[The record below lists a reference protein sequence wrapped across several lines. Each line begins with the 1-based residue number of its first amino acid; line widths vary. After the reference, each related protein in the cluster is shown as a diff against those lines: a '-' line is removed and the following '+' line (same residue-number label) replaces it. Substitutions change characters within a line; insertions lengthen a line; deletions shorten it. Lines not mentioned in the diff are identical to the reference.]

1 MSSVASLALA
11 SIERGIELLN
21 HVDYRLAETADEREQ
36 IYRLRYR
43 AYLQEGAIE
52 ARADQRITDRFD
64 DLPNTWIF
72 GVYYDGVLA
81 SSIRVSV
88 ATPEN
93 PVSPSVDAFAD
104 VLQPEIMKGKTI
116 VDPTRFVADP
126 VRAKRYRE
134 LPYLTVR
141 LGYVACEHFGANLGL
156 ASVRADH
163 AAFYRRVFLQEM
175 MAPARLPPGMIKPV
189 CLMAADYRAV
199 RERIFQRYPYFRT
212 SLFERRMLFER
223 RQPLAVAPRLQPEG
237 KDAGLSVPKRQAGR
251 AKAAMSGNGAVHK
264 SR

>member
-1 MSSVASLALA
+1 MSSVASVTLAA
-11 SIERGIELLN
+11 IERGYELLD
-21 HVDYRLAETADEREQ
+21 HVDYRLAETSAEREQ

-52 ARADQRITDRFD
+52 PRPDQRVTDRFD

-93 PVSPSVDAFAD
+93 PVSPSVDAFSD
-104 VLQPEIMKGKTI
+104 VLQPELAKGKII

-126 VRAKRYRE
+126 ARAKTYRE

-141 LGYVACEHFGANLGL
+141 LGYVGCEHFAADIGL

-175 MAPARLPPGMIKPV
+175 LAPARLPPGMIKPV

-199 RERIFQRYPYFRT
+199 RERIFQRYPYFRST
-212 SLFERRMLFER
+212 LFERRMLFER
-223 RQPLAVAPRLQPEG
+223 RHPLALAPALTPEAV
-237 KDAGLSVPKRQAGR
+237 DSGL
-251 AKAAMSGNGAVHK
+251 AKAK
-264 SR
+264 R

>member
-1 MSSVASLALA
+1 MDSAASLALA
-11 SIERGIELLN
+11 AIERGRELLD
-21 HVDYRLAETADEREQ
+21 HVDYRLAETAAEREQ

-52 ARADQRITDRFD
+52 PRADQRVTDRFD
-64 DLPNTWIF
+64 DLPNTWVF

-88 ATPEN
+88 ATPEM
-93 PVSPSVDAFAD
+93 PVSPSVDAFSD
-104 VLQPEIMKGKTI
+104 VLQPELAKGKII

-126 VRAKRYRE
+126 TRAKTYRE

-141 LGYVACEHFGANLGL
+141 LGYVGCEHFGADLGL

-175 MAPARLPPGMIKPV
+175 LAPARLPPGMIKPV

-199 RERIFQRYPYFRT
+199 RARIFQRYPYFRT

-223 RQPLAVAPRLQPEG
+223 RHPVALAPALTPEAA
-237 KDAGLSVPKRQAGR
+237 DAGLAR
-251 AKAAMSGNGAVHK
+251 AK
-264 SR
+264 R

>member
-1 MSSVASLALA
+1 MSSAASLTLA
-11 SIERGIELLN
+11 SIERGYELLD
-21 HVDYRLAETADEREQ
+21 HVDYRLAETAAERET

-52 ARADQRITDRFD
+52 PRPDQRVTDRFD
-64 DLPNTWIF
+64 ELPNTWIF

-93 PVSPSVDAFAD
+93 PISPSVDAFSD
-104 VLQPEIMKGKTI
+104 VLQPELAKGKII

-126 VRAKRYRE
+126 NRAKTYRE

-141 LGYVACEHFGANLGL
+141 LGYIGCEHFGADLGL

-163 AAFYRRVFLQEM
+163 AAFYRRVFLQEQL
-175 MAPARLPPGMIKPV
+175 APARLPPGMIKPV
-189 CLMAADYRAV
+189 CLMAADYGAV

-212 SLFERRMLFER
+212 SLFERRMMFER
-223 RQPLAVAPRLQPEG
+223 RHPLSLAPTLTPEAV
-237 KDAGLSVPKRQAGR
+237 DAGL
-251 AKAAMSGNGAVHK
+251 AKAK
-264 SR
+264 R

>member
-1 MSSVASLALA
+1 MDSAASLALA
-11 SIERGIELLN
+11 AIERGRELLD
-21 HVDYRLAETADEREQ
+21 HVDYRLAETAAEREQ

-52 ARADQRITDRFD
+52 PRADQRVTDRFD
-64 DLPNTWIF
+64 DLPNTWVF

-88 ATPEN
+88 ATPEM
-93 PVSPSVDAFAD
+93 PISPSVDAFSD
-104 VLQPEIMKGKTI
+104 VLQPELAKGKII
-116 VDPTRFVADP
+116 VDPTRFVAEP
-126 VRAKRYRE
+126 TRAKTYRE

-141 LGYVACEHFGANLGL
+141 LGYVGCEYFGADLGL

-175 MAPARLPPGMIKPV
+175 LAPARLPPGMIKPV

-223 RQPLAVAPRLQPEG
+223 RHPVALAPALTPEAA
-237 KDAGLSVPKRQAGR
+237 DAGLAR
-251 AKAAMSGNGAVHK
+251 AK
-264 SR
+264 R

>member
-1 MSSVASLALA
+1 MSSVASLTLA
-11 SIERGIELLN
+11 AIERGYELLN
-21 HVDYRLAETADEREQ
+21 HVDYRLAETPAEREQ

-52 ARADQRITDRFD
+52 PRPDERITDRFD
-64 DLPNTWIF
+64 DMPNTWIF
-72 GVYYDGVLA
+72 GVYYDGALA

-88 ATPEN
+88 ATPEM
-93 PVSPSVDAFAD
+93 PISPAVDAFSD
-104 VLQPEIMKGKTI
+104 VLHPELAKGKII

-126 VRAKRYRE
+126 TRAKTYRE

-141 LGYVACEHFGANLGL
+141 LGYIGCEHFGADIGL

-175 MAPARLPPGMIKPV
+175 MAPARLPPGLIKPV
-189 CLMAADYRAV
+189 CLMGADYRAV

-223 RQPLAVAPRLQPEG
+223 RQPLSLAPNLQADAS
-237 KDAGLSVPKRQAGR
+237 DAGRTKDLAQARRQP
-251 AKAAMSGNGAVHK
+251 SQS
-264 SR
+264 SRG

>member
-1 MSSVASLALA
+1 MDLAASLSLA
-11 SIERGIELLN
+11 AIERGRELLD
-21 HVDYRLAETADEREQ
+21 HVDYRLAETAAEREQ

-52 ARADQRITDRFD
+52 PRADQRVTDRFD
-64 DLPNTWIF
+64 DLPNTWVF
-72 GVYYDGVLA
+72 GVYYDGALA

-88 ATPEN
+88 ATPEM
-93 PVSPSVDAFAD
+93 PISPSVDAFSD
-104 VLQPEIMKGKTI
+104 VLQPELAKGKII

-126 VRAKRYRE
+126 TRARTYRE

-141 LGYVACEHFGANLGL
+141 LGYVGCEYFGADLGL

-175 MAPARLPPGMIKPV
+175 LAPARLPPGMIKPV

-199 RERIFQRYPYFRT
+199 RERIYQRYPYFRT

-223 RQPLAVAPRLQPEG
+223 RHPVALAPALTPEAA
-237 KDAGLSVPKRQAGR
+237 DAGLAR
-251 AKAAMSGNGAVHK
+251 AK
-264 SR
+264 R

>member
-1 MSSVASLALA
+1 MDSAASLALA
-11 SIERGIELLN
+11 AIERGRELLD
-21 HVDYRLAETADEREQ
+21 HVDYRLAETAAEREP

-52 ARADQRITDRFD
+52 PRADQRVTDRFD
-64 DLPNTWIF
+64 DLPNTWVF
-72 GVYYDGVLA
+72 GVYYDGMLA

-88 ATPEN
+88 ATPEM
-93 PVSPSVDAFAD
+93 PVSPSVDAFSD
-104 VLQPEIMKGKTI
+104 VLQPELAKGKII

-126 VRAKRYRE
+126 TRAKTYRE

-141 LGYVACEHFGANLGL
+141 LGYVGCEHFGADLGL

-175 MAPARLPPGMIKPV
+175 LAPARLPPGMIKPV

-223 RQPLAVAPRLQPEG
+223 RHPVALAPALTPEAV
-237 KDAGLSVPKRQAGR
+237 DAGLAR
-251 AKAAMSGNGAVHK
+251 AK
-264 SR
+264 R

>member
-1 MSSVASLALA
+1 MSSVASLTLA
-11 SIERGIELLN
+11 AIERGYELLN
-21 HVDYRLAETADEREQ
+21 HVDYRVAETPAEREQ

-52 ARADQRITDRFD
+52 PRADERVTDRFD

-72 GVYYDGVLA
+72 GVYYDGALA

-88 ATPEN
+88 ATPEM
-93 PVSPSVDAFAD
+93 PISPSVDAFSD
-104 VLQPEIMKGKTI
+104 VLHPELAKGRVI
-116 VDPTRFVADP
+116 VDPTRFVAEP
-126 VRAKRYRE
+126 TRARTYRE

-141 LGYVACEHFGANLGL
+141 LGYVGCEHFGADLGL

-223 RQPLAVAPRLQPEG
+223 RQPLSLAPNLQADG
-237 KDAGLSVPKRQAGR
+237 ADAGLANDLAKAKRQPSQG
-251 AKAAMSGNGAVHK
+251 
-264 SR
+264 SRG